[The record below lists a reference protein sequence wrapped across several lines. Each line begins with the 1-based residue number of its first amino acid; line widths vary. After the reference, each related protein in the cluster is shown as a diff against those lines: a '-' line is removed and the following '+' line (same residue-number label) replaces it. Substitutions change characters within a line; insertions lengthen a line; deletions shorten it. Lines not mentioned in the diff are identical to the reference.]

1 MIMILRIKK
10 WRVYMIRGS
19 QNEMS
24 KEVFALILHT
34 LQEADLDESVES
46 TEGLDT
52 KSNPFDQKVWNDI
65 VET

>member
-1 MIMILRIKK
+1 
-10 WRVYMIRGS
+10 MIRGS

-34 LQEADLDESVES
+34 LQEVDLDESVES
-46 TEGLDT
+46 TEGLDS
-52 KSNPFDQKVWNDI
+52 KSVSFDQKVWNDI